1 MPAPRLVGPANAP
14 IARYFARKVGA
25 DDGERVGALVA
36 GLPAQLDRVDR
47 LIADGVIGGPEP
59 NAADFQIAATLRV
72 LMNYEDLAPAF
83 EGRPAAA
90 LATRLLPEYPTMV
103 PAGFVP
109 PEWLSRIRG

>member
-1 MPAPRLVGPANAP
+1 MDAIVT
-14 IARYFARKVGA
+14 
-25 DDGERVGALVA
+25 

-47 LIADGVIGGPEP
+47 LIAEGVIGGPEP

-83 EGRPAAA
+83 EGRPSAA
-90 LATRLLPEYPTMV
+90 LADRLMPSYPTSV

-109 PEWLSRIRG
+109 TEWLKRIKG